1 MVASVF
7 YVSGLFLTER
17 YKGRFGEVL
26 NGIVEFL
33 KKEELLPPKRLGS
46 VVCIAVI
53 ERSLHAKARALACQI
68 CHDCIE
74 TIGLNGCG
82 KKGVVAAAKAF
93 SEEKVAEVR
102 SESSIADHLSF
113 VRLIVSLFYRRGLPR

>member
-1 MVASVF
+1 
-7 YVSGLFLTER
+7 L
-17 YKGRFGEVL
+17 
-26 NGIVEFL
+26 L

-46 VVCIAVI
+46 VVCIAII
-53 ERSLHAKARALACQI
+53 ERSPHAKARALACQI

-82 KKGVVAAAKAF
+82 KKGVVAAAKLF

-102 SESSIADHLSF
+102 RELLVAGHSF
-113 VRLIVSLFYRRGLPR
+113 VRLIPSLF